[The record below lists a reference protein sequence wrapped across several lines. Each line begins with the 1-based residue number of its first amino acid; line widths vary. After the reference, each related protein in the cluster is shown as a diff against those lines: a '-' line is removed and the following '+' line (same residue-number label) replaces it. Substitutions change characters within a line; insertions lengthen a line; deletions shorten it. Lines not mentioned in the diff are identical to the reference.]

1 MGKKSIALIVI
12 VVTILTTIVS
22 PITTM
27 QASAAQ
33 SEAEKIM
40 RSTGIM
46 KTDQGYLDNKT
57 AIVTRAQFA
66 QLLVN
71 ASFYKGKTTN
81 ESNVSLYHDVPKKH
95 WAAGY
100 IQTAINMGWMSGYLN
115 GTFKPEQGITLQEAV
130 RGVVSLLGYT
140 SSDFTGNVI
149 GGQMTLYESKELDK
163 NINKL
168 RTQKLNVE
176 DCTNLFYNL
185 LNATTKEGLVYAQT
199 LGYTLDMNGNPD
211 YLAIVS
217 ENTQG
222 PIMADAQWKSKIP
235 FSLSTASYYRDG
247 IKCGQYDI
255 NDYDVIYYSKD
266 LQTIWAYDDKVTGTV
281 DSIYP
286 DLLSPQSVVIAGKEY
301 YFETSEMAYEFST
314 LGSVK
319 EGDRVTLLLGK
330 NGKVAFV
337 LDTYEYDVTI
347 TGVVIDTG
355 THVVEND
362 KGKVVSSDYVIFVDA
377 AGNEY
382 LQDYDL
388 GTITFHKGEL
398 VRITYE
404 NGSVI
409 VSEYEQGSAA
419 FSGYTFSEDGRSLGD
434 QPLAS
439 NVKILDLYEDSYVSV
454 YPSRLANVSINS
466 KAIKYYERND
476 KGAITQLILQNV
488 TGDQFDYGIL
498 EEVETPRSSMSNLF
512 TYHYIIDGNKGS
524 VIGDYETPDI
534 ADVGPKGF
542 LIKDNELVVI
552 KYLSKFKV
560 TSITGSTVQDMTSKW
575 PMADDCDVY
584 FYVDGEYV
592 ATTLEELKDLSRFD
606 VTAYYDRQP
615 NIGGRVRIIIA
626 ENK

>member
-1 MGKKSIALIVI
+1 MGKKSIALII
-12 VVTILTTIVS
+12 FVVTILTTIVS
-22 PITTM
+22 PTTTIK
-27 QASAAQ
+27 ASAAQ
-33 SEAEKIM
+33 SEAEKIIK
-40 RSTGIM
+40 STGIM
-46 KTDQGYLDNKT
+46 KTDQGYLNDKN

-71 ASFYKGKTTN
+71 ASFYKGKTAN
-81 ESNVSLYHDVPKKH
+81 ESNVSLYHDVPRKH

-130 RGVVSLLGYT
+130 RGVVSLLGY
-140 SSDFTGNVI
+140 SGSDFSGNVI
-149 GGQMTLYESKELDK
+149 GGQMALYESKELNK
-163 NINKL
+163 NINKS
-168 RTQKLNVE
+168 RTQVLNVE
-176 DCTNLFYNL
+176 DCINLFYNL
-185 LNATTKEGLVYAQT
+185 LNATTKEGVVYAQT

-217 ENTQG
+217 ENTKG
-222 PIMADAQWKSKIP
+222 PILADAQWKSKIP
-235 FSLSTASYYRDG
+235 FSLNKATYYRDG
-247 IKCGQYDI
+247 IKCGEYEI
-255 NDYDVIYYSKD
+255 NDYDILYYSKD
-266 LQTIWAYDDKVTGTV
+266 LETVWAYSDKVTGTV
-281 DSIYP
+281 DSINP
-286 DLLSPQSVVIAGKEY
+286 NLLSPQSAVVAGKEY

-319 EGDRVTLLLGK
+319 EGDKVTILLGK
-330 NGKVAFV
+330 NGKIAYV
-337 LDTYEYDVTI
+337 LDTYEYDTTI

-388 GTITFHKGEL
+388 GSITFNKGEL
-398 VRITYE
+398 VRITYK
-404 NGSVI
+404 NGSVT
-409 VSEYEQGSAA
+409 VSAYEQGSSA

-434 QPLAS
+434 EKLAS
-439 NVKILDLYEDSYVSV
+439 NIKILDLYEGRYVSV

-476 KGAITQLILQNV
+476 KGAITQLILQEV

-498 EEVETPRSSMSNLF
+498 EEVEAPASSMSSLF
-512 TYHYIIDGNKGS
+512 TYHYIINGNKGS
-524 VIGDYETPDI
+524 VIGEYETPDL

-542 LIKDNELVVI
+542 LMKDNELVAI
-552 KYLSKFKV
+552 RNLSKINV
-560 TSITGSTVQDMTSKW
+560 TAITGSNVQSMTEKW

-592 ATTLEELKDLSRFD
+592 ATTLEELKDLSKFN

-615 NIGGRVRIIIA
+615 NIGGRVRIIVA